1 MSSNTPTRVLA
12 GVTVPDTPL
21 VDSAIAFA
29 KDHLNEMSFN
39 HVMRSF
45 LIGFCLASKDPK
57 CSSRDLEAHAV
68 SAILHDLGW
77 DQTGRLVSK
86 HKRFEVDGAD
96 AARDFLSREAP
107 SWNKHRV
114 QLVWD
119 AIALHSTRSINQ
131 FKEIEVAFCARGV
144 STDFV
149 GPEGSGGQLTW
160 DEWDAINKQFPRLN
174 LADGVIEILCNFC
187 RQKPETTYDNLVGD
201 IGEAHLE
208 GFSRE
213 GHKFVSPYLL
223 LRPGTHA
230 FQIHR

>member
-1 MSSNTPTRVLA
+1 MASNISTRVLA

-21 VDSAIAFA
+21 IDSAMAFA

-57 CSSRDLEAHAV
+57 YSSRDLEAHAV

-86 HKRFEVDGAD
+86 HKRFEIDGAD

-131 FKEIEVAFCARGV
+131 FKEIEVAVCARGIL
-144 STDFV
+144 TDFV
-149 GPEGSGGQLTW
+149 GPDGSGDQLTW

-174 LADGVIEILCNFC
+174 LADSMIEIMCNFC
-187 RQKPETTYDNLVGD
+187 RQKPETTYDNFAGD
-201 IGEAHLE
+201 IGEAYVE
-208 GFSRE
+208 GYSRE
-213 GHKFVSPYLL
+213 GHKSVQLTLICCFG
-223 LRPGTHA
+223 R
-230 FQIHR
+230 